1 MPLHQTCKLHYT
13 GDNFF
18 FASYLF
24 LFPSVLSPY
33 LILIFIVEHSR
44 ARKWLYQW
52 TVHVHTVISFSYFFS
67 VYACDI
73 ICFETEI
80 ILCNIIYANNTL
92 YQLATSRTSPSFLR
106 RAKHSTQSAAKR
118 WVSRNYI
125 LSRSI
130 VLCFKVADCSRRTRS
145 PKRDEEVP
153 QTIHVHCSGHLRD
166 VYLSQISL
174 WKITSIWWYLQQRW
188 GTKKPQHGKAK

>member
-1 MPLHQTCKLHYT
+1 MLWNWN
-13 GDNFF
+13 NF
-18 FASYLF
+18 
-24 LFPSVLSPY
+24 
-33 LILIFIVEHSR
+33 VEHN
-44 ARKWLYQW
+44 
-52 TVHVHTVISFSYFFS
+52 
-67 VYACDI
+67 
-73 ICFETEI
+73 
-80 ILCNIIYANNTL
+80 LCEQQAI
-92 YQLATSRTSPSFLR
+92 LATSRTSPSFLR
-106 RAKHSTQSAAKR
+106 RAKDSTQSAAKR

-188 GTKKPQHGKAK
+188 GTKKPPQSTHCGRPTKTRADPSPRRKKGSILMNIYICTCEHIQINYKRVKGEVLIRIPEANMGYMDIT